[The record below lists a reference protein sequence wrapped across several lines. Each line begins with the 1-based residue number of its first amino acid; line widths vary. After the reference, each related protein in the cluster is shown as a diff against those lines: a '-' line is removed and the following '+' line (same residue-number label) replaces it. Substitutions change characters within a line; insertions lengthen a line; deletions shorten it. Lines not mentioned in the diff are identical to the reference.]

1 LILLLS
7 RSDIPPQIPNFS
19 EFSIANS
26 QHSSCTLPALHIDL
40 AFLVEAPLSGK
51 KISAS
56 APLQFAS
63 SVQGGFPPMSSS
75 IIEFSSLPLLLKKN

>member
-1 LILLLS
+1 M
-7 RSDIPPQIPNFS
+7 PNFS

-26 QHSSCTLPALHIDL
+26 RQSSCTEQALQIDL

-56 APLQFAS
+56 APLQFPS
-63 SVQGGFPPMSSS
+63 SVQDGIPPKSSS
-75 IIEFSSLPLLLKKN
+75 ITDFSTSPLLR